1 MAHMKHRNR
10 TGKLHTSMRTSVYIF
25 LFSLLAAA
33 AAAQPGGI
41 SGNVVVG
48 GSYVPEIKPSE
59 KLLQNPGI
67 QDTFHTRTIPT
78 LTVTPKEIPLYHNP
92 DTISAARMKNEPIK
106 KLRRL
111 YLKVGFGNYL
121 TPLFE
126 AKVNS
131 LRSKTDV
138 YDIGYKYFASF
149 GKQKNVGYPGMQ
161 QHRLGGN
168 YKHIFA
174 NHVVTVSGGYAY
186 DQNHYYGFR
195 PDSVTDSLFPD
206 KKSIRQ
212 HFHKINLEAT
222 FGNKDPMDKERF
234 ITQSRIGYYM
244 VMDRQK
250 SREHGFWIG
259 TDLSKYVKEF
269 YVGGRVNVE
278 YYNFK
283 SASDAKARGVGLL
296 KFNPYIK
303 AGRDKWNVE
312 AGFEVA
318 GAFDTTSKGYIMPNI
333 HGQANL
339 YKTYIMAF
347 LDAQGGVERN
357 TFDRLRQT
365 NPFIVSNPNL
375 SQTYVP
381 IDIKAGIKGFF
392 AKYLYYTLGGGYKMM
407 KNQAF
412 FITDTLRPAGN
423 YFTVVYDDLSAP
435 YVTGEIGFMKGEKL
449 HVALKGNYW
458 FYKPKNFARAWHMP
472 KVDLTLSATY
482 NLQDKFLFKAD
493 LYYLGEHYSP
503 FDYDEA
509 THKPI
514 LKTTLIRNAFDL
526 NLQVEYRF
534 NKMLSF
540 WVSANNFAAFR
551 YNRWFRYPMQ
561 GFNGMG
567 GITLS
572 F

>member
-1 MAHMKHRNR
+1 MNNK
-10 TGKLHTSMRTSVYIF
+10 TSTYMPKILKTFVYLTCFGIGTV
-25 LFSLLAAA
+25 SLAL
-33 AAAQPGGI
+33 AQPGGI
-41 SGNVVVG
+41 SGTVVVG
-48 GSYVPEIKPSE
+48 GAYVPEIKPSE
-59 KLLQNPGI
+59 KLLQNPGV
-67 QDTFHTRTIPT
+67 QDTFQTKANPTISVSPT
-78 LTVTPKEIPLYHNP
+78 EIPLYHNP

-111 YLKVGFGNYL
+111 YIKLGFGNYL

-126 AKVNS
+126 ARVNS

-149 GKQKNVGYPGMQ
+149 GKLKDVGYPGIQ
-161 QHRLGGN
+161 QHRFGGN
-168 YKHIFA
+168 YKHLFT
-174 NHVVTVSGGYAY
+174 NHAVTLAGGYSY

-195 PDSVTDSLFPD
+195 PDSLTDSLFPD

-212 HFHKINLEAT
+212 HFHKINLEVG
-222 FGNKDPMDKERF
+222 FGNKNPMDKEKL
-234 ITQSRIGYYM
+234 ITQSKIGYYM

-259 TDLSKYVKEF
+259 TDISKYVKEF
-269 YVGGRVNVE
+269 YVGGRVSVE

-283 SASDAKARGVGLL
+283 SALDAKARGVGLL
-296 KFNPYIK
+296 KFNPYVK
-303 AGRDKWNVE
+303 AGREKWNVE
-312 AGFEVA
+312 VGFEVA
-318 GAFDTTSKGYIMPNI
+318 GAFDTTGKGYIMPNI
-333 HGQANL
+333 SAQANL
-339 YKTYIMAF
+339 YKTHVMAF
-347 LDAQGGVERN
+347 LDAKGGVERN

-365 NPFIVSNPNL
+365 NPFIVSNPAL
-375 SQTYVP
+375 GQTYTP
-381 IDIKAGIKGFF
+381 IDIKAGFKGFF
-392 AKYLYYTLGGGYKMM
+392 AKYVYYTIGAGYKAT

-412 FITDTLRPAGN
+412 FINDTLRPVGN
-423 YFTVVYDDLSAP
+423 YFTVVYDDMSTP

-458 FYKPKNFARAWHMP
+458 FYNPKTFAQAWHMP
-472 KVDLTLSATY
+472 KIDLTLSATY
-482 NLQDKFLFKAD
+482 NLQDKFLFKAE

-503 FDYDEA
+503 FWYDETA
-509 THKPI
+509 HKFYDQP
-514 LKTTLIRNAFDL
+514 TLIRNAFDL
-526 NLQVEYRF
+526 NLHAEYRF

-540 WVSANNFAAFR
+540 WVGFNNFAAFR

-567 GITLS
+567 GVTLS